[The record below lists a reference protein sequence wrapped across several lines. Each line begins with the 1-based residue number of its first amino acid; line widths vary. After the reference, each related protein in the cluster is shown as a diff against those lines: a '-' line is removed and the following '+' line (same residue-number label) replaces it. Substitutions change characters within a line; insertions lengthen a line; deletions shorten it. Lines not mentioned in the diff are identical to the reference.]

1 MSRQQP
7 MKRNAFVQSKGLNH
21 IRDIDPQS
29 QAHPAVNGTS
39 QVAGI
44 NPNQRPDAEDSQR
57 LQHPRIGKD
66 KSVDPRSRTSEDEW
80 TPDSHNIYQKNV
92 TEEDAITAA
101 ETPLPEPIQTLSRQ
115 SFSDTPETVSNQA
128 EAKYWK
134 DIQEVQEECP
144 HLTNV
149 GKQSRAHDRAHF
161 ESLDYNSGN
170 LIATKTHLLGS
181 TASRAAEDFTAAILK
196 DVPANTDTRLL
207 VVEDL
212 SSRLINVLHTCLGV
226 SLEFFEEHLLNA
238 GWHSNE
244 DYDVEPV

>member
-1 MSRQQP
+1 M
-7 MKRNAFVQSKGLNH
+7 
-21 IRDIDPQS
+21 
-29 QAHPAVNGTS
+29 
-39 QVAGI
+39 
-44 NPNQRPDAEDSQR
+44 
-57 LQHPRIGKD
+57 
-66 KSVDPRSRTSEDEW
+66 
-80 TPDSHNIYQKNV
+80 
-92 TEEDAITAA
+92 
-101 ETPLPEPIQTLSRQ
+101 
-115 SFSDTPETVSNQA
+115 
-128 EAKYWK
+128 
-134 DIQEVQEECP
+134 QEECP

-244 DYDVEPV
+244 DYDVEPVRWNAESDFIKDYVSVRWFRPIQCRNCRVPREFLHEVPLDPSRTPD